1 METFHGTCSAT
12 SMGINRIYAVHGM
25 WPSNAVFVSGYSMKY
40 LDEEIESFL
49 SDLARRIAK
58 MKPRRFQQLVNK
70 MIFLH

>member
-1 METFHGTCSAT
+1 MERAT
-12 SMGINRIYAVHGM
+12 SMGINHIYAVHGM
-25 WPSNAVFVSGYSMKY
+25 WPSNTAFVSGYSMKY